1 MKKSLIALAVL
12 AASGAAMAQSS
23 VTIYGVADIWV
34 GSAKTEINTGDG
46 WVGERNSLLA
56 DGGVSNSRLGFKGV
70 EDLGGGLKALFTL
83 EQGVNLTNGDGGAF
97 SREASIGLAGAF
109 GEVKAGKVWNA
120 FDDVSGGAAS
130 TFDSDLAPINNVF
143 VSTLLATNP
152 NSGIRYST
160 PNFGGFSGAVS
171 FALPGDKGGDYDSAS
186 KFTAVSAK
194 YEGGPIYVGFGYAV
208 ADQAYTEEASLWN
221 EDFDTGLEGAEV
233 KATRLNG
240 SYDFGVAKLLASY
253 GQLKISDFDAKTSE
267 YEIGV
272 NVPLAANLALSGG
285 YAQSKL
291 KVGGATQVKASSVG
305 LAVAYSLS
313 KRTTAY
319 AGLNNTDFK
328 DGAGEKF
335 AKSSIYA
342 VGLKHTF

>member
-34 GSAKTEINTGDG
+34 GSAKSEINTGEG

-97 SREASIGLAGAF
+97 NREASIGLAGAF

-171 FALPGDKGGDYDSAS
+171 FALPGDKGVAPTNYDSAS

-208 ADQAYTEEASLWN
+208 ADQAYTDGSFLWKEEFELDQGG
-221 EDFDTGLEGAEV
+221 EEV

-253 GQLKISDFDAKTSE
+253 GQVKVDDAKVNE

-291 KVGGATQVKASSVG
+291 KVGGETWLKGTSYG

-319 AGLNNTDFK
+319 AGVNNTNFK
-328 DGAGEKF
+328 ADGEKV
-335 AKSSIYA
+335 AKGSIYA